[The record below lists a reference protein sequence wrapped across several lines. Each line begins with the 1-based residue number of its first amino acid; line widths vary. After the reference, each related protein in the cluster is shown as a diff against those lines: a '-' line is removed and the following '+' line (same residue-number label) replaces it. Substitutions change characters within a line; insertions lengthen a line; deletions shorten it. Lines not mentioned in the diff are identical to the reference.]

1 MADDP
6 FVHLHVASGYSLRH
20 GASSPAALVARAAD
34 LGQDSLALTDRDGLY
49 GAVRFVLACRDA
61 GIAPILG
68 LDLAVRAGLEVP
80 PLAPGRSGL
89 GSRVQ
94 RTAAGRLG
102 TGPTLAE
109 RTGSSRTQPSRRTPA
124 RGGAE
129 VDPRHPR
136 VVLLARDRTGWA
148 SLCRLVSAAHLG
160 LGTEAL
166 EGEQTVRGAPVTTAE
181 VVARHSDGLV
191 VLLGPESEVG
201 RALHRRR
208 PDLALAA
215 LAPWRAAFGRRLA
228 IEIVSHRARDT
239 ATAATDLSGA
249 RTRGLPYSSA
259 FAARMLAFAREH
271 DLPAVLTNAVR
282 HAERDQAPVVDVLD
296 AIRRLVPLDSRH
308 LDRANGEGHL
318 ADGLRM
324 EQVAREVVRMSG
336 TASGSTEQREVDR
349 LLADTRTLAE
359 ACRLD
364 PVADLGIGEVHVPEL
379 DLLLPARAAGRSSAV
394 RDRGPAALAAEALE
408 ADRHLRARCE
418 AALADYLPRSGRT
431 RGERAREVHER
442 LDAELGTIAVL
453 GFAGYFLTVGE
464 VVDLIKGMGVRVAAR
479 GSGAGSLVNH
489 LLGIS
494 GVDPLAHGLLM
505 ERFLSP
511 LRRALPDIDVDVES
525 ARRTEVYERILER
538 FGGERCACVSMRDTY
553 RVRHAV
559 RDVGAAL
566 GLPPGEIDAFA
577 TAFPH
582 IRARDARN
590 ALQELP
596 ELRASGL
603 GRLAARGELD
613 GFLTLVEALDGL
625 PRHIALHP
633 CGVLL
638 SDTTLLDRTPVEA
651 SWMGF
656 PMSQFDKD
664 DVEELGLLKLDV
676 LGIRMQSSMAYALDE
691 IERVDGER
699 VDLDAVPHDDDATFA
714 LIKSAHTL
722 GCFQIESPGQREL
735 VGKFAPETFG
745 DLITDISL
753 FRPGPVKSD
762 MVTPFLRARQGW
774 NDPVYLHPDL
784 RPALEE
790 TYGVV
795 VFHEQVLRLVAV
807 MTGCSLAEADEVR
820 RSMGS
825 PEGQQDVRAWF
836 YPASRAEGYELAT
849 IEKVWEVLKAFAS
862 FGFCKAHAAAFALP
876 TYHSAWLKAHHP
888 AAFLA
893 GVLTHDPGMYPK
905 RLILD
910 DARNLGIAVLGLD
923 VNASSGTYTVEKV
936 SPYDEPPP
944 EILDERPRRGPDVP
958 GLPDGSAY
966 GIRLSLADVK
976 GINDAEVERIVAGR
990 PYGSLSDFWTRA
1002 RVSRPVVERLVVAG
1016 AFDSLYGIGLSSPVR
1031 RRGRVTRRD
1040 LLLQVADLDRH
1051 TRATARAAK
1060 AAAPRRR
1067 DLPLGSTGLPLTVA
1081 VDPGSDTVRA
1091 ARRQAQ
1097 GPAVATAAADLD
1109 MQLALDL
1116 GDAPGEVAASGL
1128 PEMTDAER
1136 VRAELEV
1143 LGLDASRHLVDFYA
1157 PMLDALGVVRSR
1169 DLLGRR
1175 SQSEVLVA
1183 GVKVA
1188 TQTPPVRSGRRV
1200 VFLTLDDSTGPVD
1213 ATFFEDAQ
1221 GPYAA
1226 TVFGSWLLLVRGV
1239 IRRTGPRGISLRATG
1254 AWELGV
1260 VHDAWR
1266 AGGPAAVARILDD
1279 GGTRDDSDE
1288 AAVAGRAGSRS
1299 TRPVAVVP
1307 AAAQGAS
1314 YAGYGALGAAA
1325 SGSGPAAGG
1334 MGQRGSELSGEE
1346 RVRRVLVHAS
1356 GFRQSPYADIKPQG
1370 VDAADTRAQA
1380 GESERAKKEKAD
1392 APSKLWHSSPGSSGW

>member
-1 MADDP
+1 VPP

-20 GASSPAALVARAAD
+20 GASSPADLVARAAE
-34 LGQDSLALTDRDGLY
+34 LGQDALALTDRDGLY

-68 LDLAVRAGLEVP
+68 ADLAVAPHLPEV
-80 PLAPGRSGL
+80 PLAPSAAL
-89 GSRVQ
+89 GSRVR

-102 TGPTLAE
+102 SGPTLAE
-109 RTGSSRTQPSRRTPA
+109 RTRRTPA
-124 RGGAE
+124 RGGVE
-129 VDPRHPR
+129 VDPGLPR
-136 VVLLARDRTGWA
+136 VVLLARGRTGWA

-160 LGTEAL
+160 LGPGSA
-166 EGEQTVRGAPVTTAE
+166 GEEQGRRGAPVLTMATVAE
-181 VVARHSDGLV
+181 HAAGLV
-191 VLLGPESEVG
+191 VLLGPDSEVG

-208 PDLALAA
+208 PDLAAAA
-215 LAPWRAAFGRRLA
+215 LAPWQEVFGRSLA
-228 IEIVSHRARDT
+228 IEVVSHRARDR
-239 ATAATDLSGA
+239 ALAVTDVDGA
-249 RTRGLPYSSA
+249 RGRGLPLSSSA
-259 FAARMLAFAREH
+259 AARMLGFARERG
-271 DLPAVLTNAVR
+271 LPAVLTNAVR
-282 HAERDQAPVVDVLD
+282 HATREQAPVVDVLD

-318 ADGLRM
+318 ADDAAMRA
-324 EQVAREVVRMSG
+324 VAAEVVRLAG
-336 TASGSTEQREVDR
+336 VAGGREDREVDR

-379 DLLLPARAAGRSSAV
+379 DLLLPARAAGRSAV
-394 RDRGPAALAAEALE
+394 LRERGPAALAAEALE

-418 AALADYLPRSGRT
+418 AALTGYLDRT
-431 RGERAREVHER
+431 RHDPVLARER
-442 LDAELGTIAVL
+442 LDAELATVATL
-453 GFAGYFLTVGE
+453 GFAGYFLTVAE
-464 VVDLIKGMGVRVAAR
+464 VVDLVRGMQVRIAAR

-494 GVDPLAHGLLM
+494 GVDPLAHGLIM

-525 ARRTEVYERILER
+525 ARRTEVYERILDR

-566 GLPPGEIDAFA
+566 GMPPGEIDAFA
-577 TAFPH
+577 KAFPH
-582 IRARDARN
+582 IRARDARA
-590 ALQELP
+590 ALAELP
-596 ELRASGL
+596 ELRSSGL

-613 GFLTLVEALDGL
+613 GFLGLVESLDGL

-638 SDTTLLDRTPVEA
+638 SDATLLDRTPVEA

-676 LGIRMQSSMAYALDE
+676 LGIRMQSSMAYALTE
-691 IERVDGER
+691 IERVDGAH
-699 VDLDAVPHDDDATFA
+699 VDLDAVPLDDEATFA
-714 LIKSAHTL
+714 LVRSTHTL

-735 VGKFAPETFG
+735 LGKFAPETFG

-774 NDPVYLHPDL
+774 NDAEYLHPAL

-790 TYGVV
+790 TCGVV
-795 VFHEQVLRLVAV
+795 VFHEQVLRIVSVL
-807 MTGCSLAEADEVR
+807 TGCSLAEADEVR
-820 RSMGS
+820 RTLGS
-825 PEGQQDVRAWF
+825 PEGQQQVRAWF
-836 YPASRAEGYELAT
+836 YPAARAQGFDLVT
-849 IEKVWEVLKAFAS
+849 IERVWEVLRAFAS

-876 TYHSAWLKAHHP
+876 TYQSAWLKAHHP

-910 DARNLGIAVLGLD
+910 DARNLGIAILGLD
-923 VNASSGTYTVEKV
+923 VNASTGTYHVERV
-936 SPYDEPPP
+936 SPWDEPPP
-944 EILDERPRRGPDVP
+944 EILEQRPRRGPEVP
-958 GLPDGSAY
+958 GVPDGSAY
-966 GIRLSLADVK
+966 GIRLSLADVS
-976 GINDAEVERIVAGR
+976 GISAAEVERIVAGR
-990 PYGSLSDFWTRA
+990 PFASLADFWHRA
-1002 RVSRPVVERLVVAG
+1002 GVARPVVERLVVAG
-1016 AFDSLYGIGLSSPVR
+1016 GFDSLYGIGLSAPVR

-1051 TRATARAAK
+1051 SRAAARAAR
-1060 AAAPRRR
+1060 ASAPRRPR
-1067 DLPLGSTGLPLTVA
+1067 AVPLTATGLPSRDV
-1081 VDPGSDTVRA
+1081 VSA
-1091 ARRQAQ
+1091 ARRQSRSAA
-1097 GPAVATAAADLD
+1097 PAVPADELD
-1109 MQLALDL
+1109 VQLVLDL

-1143 LGLDASRHLVDFYA
+1143 LGLDASRHVVDFYT
-1157 PMLDALGVVRSR
+1157 PMLDALAVVRSR
-1169 DLLGRR
+1169 DLLSCR
-1175 SQSEVLVA
+1175 SQAEVLVA

-1200 VFLTLDDSTGPVD
+1200 VFLTLDDATGPVD

-1226 TVFGSWLLLVRGV
+1226 TVFGSWLLLVRGHV
-1239 IRRTGPRGISLRATG
+1239 RRTGPRGISLRATG

-1260 VHDAWR
+1260 VHDRWR
-1266 AGGPAAVARILDD
+1266 RGGTAAVAALLDADTGTHGD
-1279 GGTRDDSDE
+1279 GDE
-1288 AAVAGRAGSRS
+1288 AAGRGRAASRS
-1299 TRPVAVVP
+1299 SRPVVAAAP
-1307 AAAQGAS
+1307 AAA
-1314 YAGYGALGAAA
+1314 AGTEDQL
-1325 SGSGPAAGG
+1325 
-1334 MGQRGSELSGEE
+1334 
-1346 RVRRVLVHAS
+1346 RRVLVHAS
-1356 GFRQSPYADIKPQG
+1356 GFRQSPYADIVPQG
-1370 VDAADTRAQA
+1370 VPAADTRSQVAAA
-1380 GESERAKKEKAD
+1380 GSTGAPEQEPEVPEDTTGRSAP
-1392 APSKLWHSSPGSSGW
+1392 PSKLWHASPGSSGW